1 MTQSRFELSVAT
13 LAVIFFLSAYC
24 ADWLEIEL
32 RQLPVIGLSV
42 VGLIVALPFFL
53 TLMLVQKR
61 IKQLEL
67 DEYQAYKL
75 RERVAYASMA
85 ALFYTLVKGFMIQYK
100 PEAGAP
106 FYVWPAAFWYV
117 TFWFNGLFGPHKP

>member
-24 ADWLEIEL
+24 ADWLDIEL

-61 IKQLEL
+61 IKQL
-67 DEYQAYKL
+67 
-75 RERVAYASMA
+75 
-85 ALFYTLVKGFMIQYK
+85 
-100 PEAGAP
+100 
-106 FYVWPAAFWYV
+106 
-117 TFWFNGLFGPHKP
+117 